1 MQKWSNDRWFAP
13 MHRVDLPRAPEE
25 MGAKHTLAY
34 FRNADYETV
43 IAAPAPAPG
52 RVYPDITV
60 GQQWWGMYRR
70 STKAFGVDLCAQVGA
85 AEASDECTVFRQSF
99 DPVHRA
105 EADL

>member
-43 IAAPAPAPG
+43 IAAPAPEPA

-70 STKAFGVDLCAQVGA
+70 STKAFGVDLCAQV
-85 AEASDECTVFRQSF
+85 
-99 DPVHRA
+99 
-105 EADL
+105 DLNSNKTLNPKP